1 MKIINEHILRISG
14 KVSSENPYLIG
25 EDYTIQITGNI
36 VKIEE
41 HDNQDGTVD
50 IVYVMKPE
58 IIV

>member
-1 MKIINEHILRISG
+1 MKNINEHILRISG
-14 KVSSENPYLIG
+14 KVCSENAYLLG

-50 IVYVMKPE
+50 MVYVMKPE
-58 IIV
+58 ILL